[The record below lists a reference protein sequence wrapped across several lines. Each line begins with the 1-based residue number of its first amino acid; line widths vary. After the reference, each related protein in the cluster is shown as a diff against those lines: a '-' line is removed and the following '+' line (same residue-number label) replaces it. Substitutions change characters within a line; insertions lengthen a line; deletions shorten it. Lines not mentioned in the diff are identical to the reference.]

1 MVNKNLRNMELDI
14 LRTARDHGPISF
26 IPGST
31 DTEGTKQLLKL
42 YPDENLGGRAILI
55 DFVEELI
62 GTGHLLTG
70 HHSRGSEL
78 PFYTRGLTPKGVRR
92 LYELSHPAR
101 VWFERNWLAAI
112 VAAVAVVSAA
122 ASVASTVVNLLVNS
136 N

>member
-1 MVNKNLRNMELDI
+1 MVNKKLRNMELDI
-14 LRTARDHGPISF
+14 LRTVRDHGPIGF
-26 IPGST
+26 IPDST

-42 YPDENLGGRAILI
+42 YPDENLGDREILR
-55 DFVEELI
+55 DFVGELI
-62 GTGHLLTG
+62 GTGHLLAG
-70 HHSRGSEL
+70 HHPKGPEL

-92 LYELSHPAR
+92 LYELSHPVRA
-101 VWFERNWLAAI
+101 WFERNWFAAI